1 MYLFTFIKIV
11 LMYFISKE
19 SDPKEREWN
28 DQGKGMTKERERPR
42 KGKGKGILCM
52 GKRKNLL

>member
-28 DQGKGMTKERERPR
+28 DQGKGMTKERER
-42 KGKGKGILCM
+42 
-52 GKRKNLL
+52 